1 MKIMKNIHIFTLLMI
16 FSSVLQAKNLLEDSL
31 EEFLNRIGKTEDE
44 KQGFRNYYS
53 NFLEVQNKIYKSS
66 KRKKLIRLRATALT
80 TLKEK
85 NPEWYKIIEAYSL
98 DLEEST
104 QECRKVRLFLT
115 RYALFDSY
123 QKGEP
128 VKIVGSRE
136 KVKHFLRPVK
146 NAFVAVK
153 NKVTGLFTRRS

>member
-1 MKIMKNIHIFTLLMI
+1 MLML
-16 FSSVLQAKNLLEDSL
+16 FVSLLQAKNLLEDSL
-31 EEFLNRIGKTEDE
+31 EGFLHRIGKTEDE

-53 NFLEVQNKIYKSS
+53 NFLEEQNKTYKSS
-66 KRKKLIRLRATALT
+66 KRKKLLRLRAIALT
-80 TLKEK
+80 HLKEK
-85 NPEWYKIIEAYSL
+85 NPEWYKEVEPYSL

-115 RYALFDSY
+115 RYALFDAY
-123 QKGEP
+123 KKGKP

-153 NKVTGLFTRRS
+153 NKVTGLFPRRS